1 MFSILSTPPDAD
13 EITRLYNKALQKQKA
28 NDDSTIGESMILYAP
43 PIVDLC
49 LLPIAIP
56 MSIAES
62 VITAPFK
69 AIDEWLNDSNPE
81 IYQYASKK
89 ESNAYD
95 PENYGPCKTYVENV
109 RAQGRNLTVGE
120 IASLQ
125 RYKWTVD
132 QSSQA
137 IKAVTSVAKDALGS
151 FFRNT

>member
-1 MFSILSTPPDAD
+1 
-13 EITRLYNKALQKQKA
+13 
-28 NDDSTIGESMILYAP
+28 
-43 PIVDLC
+43 
-49 LLPIAIP
+49 

-137 IKAVTSVAKDALGS
+137 LKAVTSVAKEALGS
-151 FFRNT
+151 FLGILNHH